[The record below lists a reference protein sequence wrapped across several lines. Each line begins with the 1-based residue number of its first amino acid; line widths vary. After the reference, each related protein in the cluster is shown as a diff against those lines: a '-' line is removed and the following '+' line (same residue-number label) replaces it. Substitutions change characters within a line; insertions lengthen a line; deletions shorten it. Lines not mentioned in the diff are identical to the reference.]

1 MVAVRGGKEL
11 QLHIFK
17 KFNILLL
24 GSKIIGTPS
33 RESATG
39 IKSTYNNSAFP
50 LRWTTRRKS
59 LWHHGSTVII
69 NSLSLLSKGRLVMA
83 DENTQLCSNCKH
95 DIPEANFTT
104 HEIHCRRNIA
114 LCDVCQEPVPRAE
127 LLHHKEQEHSQEQC
141 KCGLK
146 IEKRLMESHQS
157 SDCSQRLVP
166 CQYCELELVFSQA
179 IQHEEYCGT
188 RTEPCPVCK
197 LNIMLREKAIHP
209 ALCGSLT
216 PPQERR
222 MASQDPGAW
231 FETQSIHNLLRG
243 QERSNNNNSSGGLT
257 ERRGPPRPLESRLHN
272 STRGAVGTGARRNA
286 AQRNNEFARLLD
298 QEAELEN
305 NNNSLLWP
313 LSQLPGSDSSG
324 LDYLLALSL
333 QSDGDTEEPGV
344 QQGLWTDVWD
354 RRLGRAPAPST
365 FSSQISSGNNN
376 NTPASTN
383 TSSEIM
389 LPCEFCEELFP
400 EEDLILHQTGC
411 SPATAFASFSKQ
423 PPSVHHEEPFTY
435 DDITPRTPSPPN
447 LPHSVSPLSYSPPSS
462 PLGGDILI
470 PCEFCGVTLEEN
482 VVFHHQDKCDLRP
495 ATAYQTDG
503 ALPSPWKPIL
513 SANESC
519 GRSSPERQRRVR
531 HQADPAEGFLVP
543 TPLHGWPSHMSPI
556 DLRKP
561 SAFRSISIAGK
572 NTNSELQGQTRSLWG
587 KGTETHSSHFDPL
600 SGGYSSSTAGSS
612 GPQSSDRAEGR
623 RCQKN
628 TAVSKVPKKQNTEKE
643 KEEE

>member
-1 MVAVRGGKEL
+1 MLASSLFCEEGSGGFSSALQSNQSEPIRKPPKASGERLQNYWHPLPQTVRQEL
-11 QLHIFK
+11 NLH
-17 KFNILLL
+17 
-24 GSKIIGTPS
+24 
-33 RESATG
+33 
-39 IKSTYNNSAFP
+39 STFP
-50 LRWTTRRKS
+50 L
-59 LWHHGSTVII
+59 
-69 NSLSLLSKGRLVMA
+69 SLSLFSKGRLVMA

-146 IEKRLMESHQS
+146 IERRLMESHQS

-197 LNIMLREKAIHP
+197 LNIMLREKDIHP

-222 MASQDPGAW
+222 MASQAPGAW

-243 QERSNNNNSSGGLT
+243 QERRNNNSSGGLA

-313 LSQLPGSDSSG
+313 LNQLPGSDSG

-354 RRLGRAPAPST
+354 RRLGRAPSPSP

-423 PPSVHHEEPFTY
+423 PPSLLREEPFT
-435 DDITPRTPSPPN
+435 DDDIITPRTPSPPN

-503 ALPSPWKPIL
+503 ASPSPWKPIL
-513 SANESC
+513 STNESC

-543 TPLHGWPSHMSPI
+543 TPLHGWPSHIPPL

-572 NTNSELQGQTRSLWG
+572 NTNAELQGQTTSPWG
-587 KGTETHSSHFDPL
+587 KGTETHPSPFNPL

-612 GPQSSDRAEGR
+612 GPQSSDGAGGR
-623 RCQKN
+623 RYQKN
-628 TAVSKVPKKQNTEKE
+628 TTVSKVPKKQNTEKE

>member
-1 MVAVRGGKEL
+1 MFLSQISRFSGPSYEWFLFREENNHNSYVKGK
-11 QLHIFK
+11 
-17 KFNILLL
+17 
-24 GSKIIGTPS
+24 T
-33 RESATG
+33 
-39 IKSTYNNSAFP
+39 
-50 LRWTTRRKS
+50 
-59 LWHHGSTVII
+59 
-69 NSLSLLSKGRLVMA
+69 VMA
-83 DENTQLCSNCKH
+83 DENTHLCSNCKH

-114 LCDVCQEPVPRAE
+114 LCDVCQEPVPRAQ
-127 LLHHKEQEHSQEQC
+127 LLQHKEQEHSQELC

-146 IEKRLMESHQS
+146 IEKRLLETHQS
-157 SDCSQRLVP
+157 LECSQRLVP

-179 IQHEEYCGT
+179 VEHEEYCGT

-197 LNIMLREKAIHP
+197 CNIMLREKAIHP

-216 PPQERR
+216 PPQDRR
-222 MASQDPGAW
+222 MTSQSPGAW

-243 QERSNNNNSSGGLT
+243 QERSNNYNSSAGLT
-257 ERRGPPRPLESRLHN
+257 ERRGLPRPLESRLHN
-272 STRGAVGTGARRNA
+272 STRGAVGSGAGRNV
-286 AQRNNEFARLLD
+286 AQRNNDFSHLLD
-298 QEAELEN
+298 QDTELEN

-313 LSQLPGSDSSG
+313 LNQLPDSDSSG

-333 QSDGDTEEPGV
+333 QSDGDTEEPDV

-354 RRLGRAPAPST
+354 RRYGRAPAPGT

-411 SPATAFASFSKQ
+411 SPASAIASFSKQ
-423 PPSVHHEEPFTY
+423 PSSLYPEEPFP
-435 DDITPRTPSPPN
+435 DNDIIPPRTPSPPN

-462 PLGGDILI
+462 PIAGDVLI

-495 ATAYQTDG
+495 ATAYQPDG
-503 ALPSPWKPIL
+503 ASPSPWKPIQ
-513 SANESC
+513 STNERC
-519 GRSSPERQRRVR
+519 ERSSLERHRRVK
-531 HQADPAEGFLVP
+531 HQDPVADFVMPDLHSWQSCKFP
-543 TPLHGWPSHMSPI
+543 TDS
-556 DLRKP
+556 RKP
-561 SAFRSISIAGK
+561 SAFRSLSNSGK
-572 NTNSELQGQTRSLWG
+572 NTNAELQGKSRGPSG
-587 KGTETHSSHFDPL
+587 KDTETHSSHLDPF
-600 SGGYSSSTAGSS
+600 SRSYSSSIAGSS
-612 GPQSSDRAEGR
+612 GTQSRDRAEGR

-628 TAVSKVPKKQNTEKE
+628 TAMSKVSKKQNTEKE